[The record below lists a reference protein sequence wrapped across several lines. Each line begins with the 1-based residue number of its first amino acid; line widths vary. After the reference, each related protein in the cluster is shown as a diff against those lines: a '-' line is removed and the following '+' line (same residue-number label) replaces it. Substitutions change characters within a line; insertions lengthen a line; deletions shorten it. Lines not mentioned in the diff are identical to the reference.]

1 MKDQKQRLF
10 EVVGKLDKTFNY
22 KLNENNV
29 EEGWGKN
36 IVAGALMTAATL
48 GGVNNANASVRMKPK
63 TDQQSQTSPEQNA
76 RINQIQ
82 QSNRTTSGV
91 RMNPKSN
98 SQLIQMKKDIRE
110 NLGENDQS
118 IIDDILSLDE
128 DINNILNK
136 LAEYGKKG
144 LLTATIVL
152 AVALSSQAQSQNQGM
167 KVIHYSHKYIQG
179 DQENLVYCF
188 MIGITTELS
197 SQFMK
202 SGDIDNAGALIEI
215 SKYYENLRDGIKP
228 PELSALA
235 TSNALTLMKH
245 FQNADKETISKY
257 IQIGKNLHSKINE
270 IKMKDQKQRLFE
282 VMMKVNPSFKR
293 INELGAKMAGI
304 AINRNVGGDQRTL
317 QISKDAVTSLFSK
330 YVGKDIPFFME
341 VREGD
346 KPTKYQLVEVTFGRD
361 MSMRGEYSAL
371 DSGGDYVLKLHFFN
385 PTGEEND
392 SPYAEN
398 KKEFVA
404 TYVLSK
410 DEYTSPSNI
419 YFYNQYAIN
428 LLLFAALTIRKAYF
442 NAFPK
447 YKKFRTDNHQG
458 SSDMVLDQEATE
470 AAMKTRLNKRSFRQ
484 FQFDSKSLDNRNHDK
499 PEPPDYY

>member
-1 MKDQKQRLF
+1 MSD
-10 EVVGKLDKTFNY
+10 
-22 KLNENNV
+22 
-29 EEGWGKN
+29 
-36 IVAGALMTAATL
+36 
-48 GGVNNANASVRMKPK
+48 P
-63 TDQQSQTSPEQNA
+63 
-76 RINQIQ
+76 
-82 QSNRTTSGV
+82 
-91 RMNPKSN
+91 
-98 SQLIQMKKDIRE
+98 
-110 NLGENDQS
+110 
-118 IIDDILSLDE
+118 
-128 DINNILNK
+128 
-136 LAEYGKKG
+136 
-144 LLTATIVL
+144 
-152 AVALSSQAQSQNQGM
+152 
-167 KVIHYSHKYIQG
+167 
-179 DQENLVYCF
+179 
-188 MIGITTELS
+188 
-197 SQFMK
+197 
-202 SGDIDNAGALIEI
+202 
-215 SKYYENLRDGIKP
+215 
-228 PELSALA
+228 
-235 TSNALTLMKH
+235 
-245 FQNADKETISKY
+245 
-257 IQIGKNLHSKINE
+257 
-270 IKMKDQKQRLFE
+270 KQRLFE

-304 AINRNVGGDQRTL
+304 AINRNIGGDQRTQ

-346 KPTKYQLVEVTFGRD
+346 KPTKYQLIEVTFGRD
-361 MSMRGEYSAL
+361 MSMRTEYSSI
-371 DSGGDYVLKLHFFN
+371 DNGGDYVLKLHFFN

-410 DEYTSPSNI
+410 DAYNSPSDI

-470 AAMKTRLNKRSFRQ
+470 AAMRTRLNKRSFRQ

-499 PEPPDYY
+499 PEPPDYF